1 MISSI
6 HAYSLEWLCQWK
18 TQQLYRP
25 YRPSGT
31 LSWTPLNSL
40 SLYHQYRCF
49 SFESLRCIV
58 FVADLCFL
66 EELLEAPES
75 AQDQLKDLGDG
86 FVWGNYS
93 TLNQHSTIWL
103 FLNYRKSQEVEI
115 WRPLA
120 WNFWRDGVLFICFW
134 NVIMFRFWWWCS
146 WTTRELFQ
154 LLDYDGGGTVGVEEF
169 CEGVLKAGEVRAT
182 RILQF
187 SSGQLLI
194 HWPTKINLFSANLAS
209 CCCCCCCR
217 SCCCTTNQGMDIS
230 F

>member
-120 WNFWRDGVLFICFW
+120 WNFWRDGVLFICFGTLLCF
-134 NVIMFRFWWWCS
+134 VFGDDVLGQPGSFSSC
-146 WTTRELFQ
+146 WTTM
-154 LLDYDGGGTVGVEEF
+154 V
-169 CEGVLKAGEVRAT
+169 AG
-182 RILQF
+182 L
-187 SSGQLLI
+187 
-194 HWPTKINLFSANLAS
+194 LAS
-209 CCCCCCCR
+209 KSSVKVCWRPGKFERHGFCSSQVDNYWFTGR
-217 SCCCTTNQGMDIS
+217 QR
-230 F
+230 

>member
-1 MISSI
+1 MTNIISSYDI
-6 HAYSLEWLCQWK
+6 FNSCIFARVIVSMKNTAALQAL
-18 TQQLYRP
+18 TD
-25 YRPSGT
+25 PSGT

-103 FLNYRKSQEVEI
+103 FLNYWKSQEVEI

-120 WNFWRDGVLFICFW
+120 WNFWRDGVLFYLFLERYY
-134 NVIMFRFWWWCS
+134 VSFLVMMFLDNQGAFPAVGLRWWRDCWRRRVLWRC
-146 WTTRELFQ
+146 
-154 LLDYDGGGTVGVEEF
+154 VE
-169 CEGVLKAGEVRAT
+169 GRGSSSDTDSAVLKWT
-182 RILQF
+182 ITD
-187 SSGQLLI
+187 S
-194 HWPTKINLFSANLAS
+194 LADKDKLVF
-209 CCCCCCCR
+209 C
-217 SCCCTTNQGMDIS
+217 
-230 F
+230 